1 MSVNQFRT
9 DICESL
15 GYYVYR
21 LVDPRNG
28 ETFYVGKGIANR
40 VFEHESETDDIT
52 SIAEKEKHKRILEIK
67 ADGHEVIRIIHRHF
81 PFETFDKETSE
92 LLSFEVESALM
103 DAYTGLTNIQ
113 EGRDADNRGSTHIS
127 EIIKRYSKEE
137 IVPHHSLMAIS
148 IPISIEQKSLYNAV
162 RYAWRVDINKVQN
175 RYVLAHT
182 KGLVRGVFEVSAWL
196 KEGTEEFEI
205 EFKDF
210 LRVEKTAGRYG
221 FIGKELSKDSEI
233 SKLYL
238 GKRLP
243 PVKKGAMSPV
253 RYFDKLQSPVK

>member
-1 MSVNQFRT
+1 MSVNQFSA

-40 VFEHESETDDIT
+40 VFGHELETDDIT

-67 ADGHEVIRIIHRHF
+67 ADGHEVTRIIHRHF

-113 EGRDADNRGSTHIS
+113 EGRDSDNRGSTHIS
-127 EIIKRYSKEE
+127 EIVKRYSKEE
-137 IVPHHSLMAIS
+137 IVARHSLMAIS

-162 RYAWRVDINKVQN
+162 RYAWRVDINKAQN

-182 KGLVRGVFEVSAWL
+182 QGLVRAVFEVEKWL
-196 KEGTEEFEI
+196 KEGTEEFET

-210 LRVEKTAGRYG
+210 LKVEKTVGRYG
-221 FIGKELSKDSEI
+221 FIGTELDKNHEVA
-233 SKLYL
+233 KLYL

-243 PVKKGAMSPV
+243 PVKKGAMSPL
-253 RYFDKLQSPVK
+253 RYFEKL

>member
-1 MSVNQFRT
+1 MTNSFKP
-9 DICESL
+9 DISESL

-28 ETFYVGKGIANR
+28 ETFYVGKGIGNR
-40 VFEHESETDDIT
+40 VFGHELETDDIT

-67 ADGHEVIRIIHRHF
+67 ADGHEVTRIIHRHF

-113 EGRDADNRGSTHIS
+113 EGMDADSRGSTHIS

-137 IVPHHSLMAIS
+137 IIAKHSLMAIS

-162 RYAWRVDINKVQN
+162 RYAWRIDVNKAQG

-182 KGLVRGVFEVSAWL
+182 KGLIRAVLEVEKWL
-196 KEGTEEFEI
+196 REGTEEFEI

-210 LRVEKTAGRYG
+210 LKVEKVVGRYG
-221 FIGKELSKDSEI
+221 FIGKELSKDHEI

-253 RYFDKLQSPVK
+253 RYFDGV